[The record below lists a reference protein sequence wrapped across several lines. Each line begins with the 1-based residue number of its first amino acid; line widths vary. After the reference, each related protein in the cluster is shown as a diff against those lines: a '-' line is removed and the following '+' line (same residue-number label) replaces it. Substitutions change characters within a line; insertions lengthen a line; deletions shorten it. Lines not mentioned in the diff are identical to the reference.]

1 MGLLMKLLS
10 LLIAAFSVLTLGLAT
25 KTSDVSV
32 YLLGFASLV
41 CALTTWQSTRL
52 SSFLKIFVTI
62 FGVEVIVF
70 GCAFLI
76 NKMDYWPPALKDYL
90 LPDSLPLT
98 VAIFSILVYL
108 TSFIQVVRTITA
120 IADPYFASV
129 EQREIKI
136 WPLGVMLMRE
146 SSVAKAMIAFLIVIN
161 QTQVGMSVRLSFFS
175 RDWFNAIQKKDEAAF
190 WSLLLTVWSFWVTII
205 VFSNIVEYIV
215 QSRLE
220 IRWRRWLTA
229 RYVSTWLGQ
238 NTHYRMSIT
247 ETGADNPDQ
256 RIASDINMFIGQ
268 TYGYSITLLSTVTS
282 LVSFSIILWDISS
295 NFTIPGTDMVVP
307 GFLFWIALIYSLIG
321 TLITHV
327 IGRALVRLNF
337 DQQKY
342 EANFRFSL
350 ARLREYSEQ
359 VALLGG
365 DKAENSMVGRKFGAV
380 MDNFLQ
386 IVDRRK
392 RLMIFTSV
400 YGQLSP
406 IIPYIISA
414 PFYFAGKVEL
424 GVMSQTAGAFGRVE
438 GALTF
443 FINYYVSLADYKAV
457 LDRLSSFDAA
467 MANARNLGTAPPRI
481 ASETHDKGD
490 LLIQNL
496 SLHLP
501 DGHLLLPNLELAF
514 ASGDKVLVT
523 GPSGS
528 GKSTLFRAIAGIWPY
543 GNGQIVKP
551 SDAHVM
557 LLPQKPYIPIASLRE
572 AITYPALVATDDD
585 AAIAQAL
592 RAARLPDLIPQLHE
606 VENWAQRLSG
616 GEQQRLAIA
625 RALLA
630 RPNWLFLDEATAAL
644 DEDTEAA
651 IYQAL
656 AEHLPHTTLIS
667 IGHRSSLMAFH
678 TSKIELRRA

>member
-1 MGLLMKLLS
+1 
-10 LLIAAFSVLTLGLAT
+10 
-25 KTSDVSV
+25 
-32 YLLGFASLV
+32 
-41 CALTTWQSTRL
+41 
-52 SSFLKIFVTI
+52 
-62 FGVEVIVF
+62 
-70 GCAFLI
+70 
-76 NKMDYWPPALKDYL
+76 
-90 LPDSLPLT
+90 
-98 VAIFSILVYL
+98 
-108 TSFIQVVRTITA
+108 
-120 IADPYFASV
+120 
-129 EQREIKI
+129 
-136 WPLGVMLMRE
+136 
-146 SSVAKAMIAFLIVIN
+146 
-161 QTQVGMSVRLSFFS
+161 
-175 RDWFNAIQKKDEAAF
+175 
-190 WSLLLTVWSFWVTII
+190 
-205 VFSNIVEYIV
+205 
-215 QSRLE
+215 
-220 IRWRRWLTA
+220 
-229 RYVSTWLGQ
+229 
-238 NTHYRMSIT
+238 
-247 ETGADNPDQ
+247 
-256 RIASDINMFIGQ
+256 
-268 TYGYSITLLSTVTS
+268 
-282 LVSFSIILWDISS
+282 
-295 NFTIPGTDMVVP
+295 
-307 GFLFWIALIYSLIG
+307 
-321 TLITHV
+321 
-327 IGRALVRLNF
+327 
-337 DQQKY
+337 
-342 EANFRFSL
+342 
-350 ARLREYSEQ
+350 
-359 VALLGG
+359 
-365 DKAENSMVGRKFGAV
+365 
-380 MDNFLQ
+380 
-386 IVDRRK
+386 
-392 RLMIFTSV
+392 
-400 YGQLSP
+400 
-406 IIPYIISA
+406 
-414 PFYFAGKVEL
+414 
-424 GVMSQTAGAFGRVE
+424 MSQTAGAFGRVE

-572 AITYPALVATDDD
+572 AITYPALVETYDD

-606 VENWAQRLSG
+606 VDNWAQRLSG

>member
-10 LLIAAFSVLTLGLAT
+10 LLIAAFSVLTLGLAA
-25 KTSDVSV
+25 KSSDVAI
-32 YLLGFASLV
+32 YLLGFASLG

-62 FGVEVIVF
+62 FGVEVMVF
-70 GCAFLI
+70 GSAFLI
-76 NKMDYWPPALKDYL
+76 NKLDYWPPSLKDYL

-108 TSFIQVVRTITA
+108 VSFIPVVRTITA

-129 EQREIKI
+129 EQREITI
-136 WPLGVMLMRE
+136 WPLGLLQMRE
-146 SSVAKAMIAFLIVIN
+146 SSVAKAMIVLLVLIN

-205 VFSNIVEYIV
+205 VFTNIVEYIV

-220 IRWRRWLTA
+220 IRWRRWLTG
-229 RYVSTWLGQ
+229 RYVSNWLGQ

-256 RIASDINMFIGQ
+256 RIAADINMFIGQ

-295 NFTIPGTDMVVP
+295 NFTIPGTDLVLP

-321 TLITHV
+321 TLITHL

-380 MDNFLQ
+380 MDNFLR

-443 FINYYVSLADYKAV
+443 FVNYYVSLADYKAV
-457 LDRLSSFDAA
+457 LDRLSSFDTA
-467 MANARNLGTAPPRI
+467 MENARNLGTAPPRI
-481 ASETHDKGD
+481 ASETHDKGE

-501 DGHLLLPNLELAF
+501 DGRLLLPNLDLTFGAQ
-514 ASGDKVLVT
+514 DKVLVT

-572 AITYPALVATDDD
+572 AITYPALVETYDD

-606 VENWAQRLSG
+606 VDNWAQRLSG

-644 DEDTEAA
+644 DETTEAA
-651 IYQAL
+651 IYQTL
-656 AEHLPHTTLIS
+656 AEHLPHTTIIS

-678 TSKIELRRA
+678 NSKIELRRA

>member
-1 MGLLMKLLS
+1 MKLLS
-10 LLIAAFSVLTLGLAT
+10 LLIAVFSILTLGIAT
-25 KTSDVSV
+25 QSSDVSV
-32 YLLGFASLV
+32 YLLGFASLG
-41 CALTTWQSTRL
+41 CALTTWRSQKL
-52 SSFLKIFVTI
+52 SSFLKIFVGI
-62 FGVEVIVF
+62 FGVEVIAF
-70 GCAFLI
+70 GCAFLV
-76 NKMDYWPPALKDYL
+76 NKTGYWPPALKDYL
-90 LPDSLPLT
+90 LPDPLPLT

-108 TSFIQVVRTITA
+108 ASFISVVRTITS
-120 IADPYFASV
+120 IADPYFASIDM
-129 EQREIKI
+129 RDIRI
-136 WPLGVMLMRE
+136 WPFGQMHLRE
-146 SSVAKAMIAFLIVIN
+146 SHVAKAMIAFLVVIN
-161 QTQVGMSVRLSFFS
+161 QAQVGMSVRLSFFS

-205 VFSNIVEYIV
+205 VFSNIVEYII
-215 QSRLE
+215 QSRFE

-229 RYVSTWLGQ
+229 QYVGNWLGQ

-256 RIASDINMFIGQ
+256 RIAADINMFIGQ

-295 NFTIPGTDMVVP
+295 NFTIPWTDTVLP
-307 GFLFWIALIYSLIG
+307 GFLFWIALIYSLVG
-321 TLITHV
+321 TLITHL

-359 VALLGG
+359 VALLRG
-365 DKAENSMVGRKFGAV
+365 DKAEESMVGRKFGAV
-380 MDNFLQ
+380 MDNFLR

-457 LDRLSSFDAA
+457 LDRLSSFDSA
-467 MANARNLGTAPPRI
+467 MDNARNLGAAPPRI
-481 ASETHDKGD
+481 ASEEHDRRD

-501 DGHLLLPNLELAF
+501 NGRLLLPNLDLQFSAN
-514 ASGDKVLVT
+514 DKILVT

-551 SDAHVM
+551 ADAHLM

-572 AITYPALVATDDD
+572 AITYPSLADSYDDEAIRKALI
-585 AAIAQAL
+585 AAH
-592 RAARLPDLIPQLHE
+592 LPDLVAHLNE
-606 VENWAQRLSG
+606 VDNWSQRLSG

-644 DEDTEAA
+644 DESTEAA
-651 IYQAL
+651 IYQTL
-656 AEHLPHTTLIS
+656 AEHLPQTTIIS

-678 TSKIELRRA
+678 NSKIELRRA